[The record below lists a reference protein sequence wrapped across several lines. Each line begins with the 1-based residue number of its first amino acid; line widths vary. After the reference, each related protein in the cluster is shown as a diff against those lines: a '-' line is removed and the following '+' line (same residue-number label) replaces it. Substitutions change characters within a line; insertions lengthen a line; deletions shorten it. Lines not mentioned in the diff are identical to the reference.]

1 MKSMTIEYPNKSF
14 KSTGKKV
21 YFIVAAF
28 MFLFTLQS
36 SAQVSINVN
45 IGSRPDW
52 CSDDDYDNV
61 DYYYLP
67 EIEAYYDTH
76 ASVFIYF
83 GPRGWIRSR
92 YLPEY
97 CHNYDLNRGYKVVID
112 YHGNAPYVF
121 YNHHKVKYYRD
132 GHRNYRQEYYYPN
145 RRQCRSN
152 NYVVATNYYNND
164 HHDYYKK
171 EKHRGHDNDD
181 RGRDNY
187 RGNDRGNG
195 HGRR

>member
-1 MKSMTIEYPNKSF
+1 MKSMIIEYPNKNF
-14 KSTGKKV
+14 KNTSKKV
-21 YFIVAAF
+21 YFIVALF

-52 CSDDDYDNV
+52 CSHDDDYDNV

-97 CHNYDLNRGYKVVID
+97 CNNYNLNNCYKVVLD
-112 YHGNAPYVF
+112 YHGNAPYAF
-121 YNHHKVKYYRD
+121 YNHHKAKYYCEGR
-132 GHRNYRQEYYYPN
+132 RNYREEYYYPN
-145 RRQCRSN
+145 RRQCRSD

-164 HHDYYKK
+164 GYYYKK
-171 EKHRGHDNDD
+171 EKHRDNDDD
-181 RGRDNY
+181 RGRGH
-187 RGNDRGNG
+187 GNGRGNG
-195 HGRR
+195 NGRR